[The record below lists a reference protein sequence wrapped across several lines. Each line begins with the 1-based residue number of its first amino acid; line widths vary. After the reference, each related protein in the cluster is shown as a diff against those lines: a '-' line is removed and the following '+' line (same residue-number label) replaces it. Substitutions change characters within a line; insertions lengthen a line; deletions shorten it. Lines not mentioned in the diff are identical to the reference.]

1 MTAKLFG
8 TDGIRGEA
16 GTTLTP
22 ELAVKVGRAV
32 GQVFTSQN
40 TGHRHMALIGKDP
53 RESGYTLE
61 TGITAGLVAQGMDV
75 LLTGPLPTPAIA
87 AITKSMRCDVGV
99 MISASHNGWRDNG
112 IKLFG
117 PDGYKLS
124 DAVEAQIEHLV
135 LSDNPVQGT
144 ARMGRVER
152 IKDVQGRYIESVKY
166 TLPRDVSFE
175 GLKVVLDC
183 ANGAAYKV
191 APDIL
196 KELGFS
202 LSLIGVNPDG
212 RNINDGVGSMH
223 WQTAAAR
230 VLMEKADLGIA
241 LDGDADRVIILDEKG
256 QVVDGDQIIALIASS
271 LCERGRL
278 TGGVVTTVMSNLGLE
293 RYLTNTLK
301 VPMVRSQVGDRY
313 VIEKMRELGYNLGGE
328 QSGHII
334 CSDYSTTGDGLV
346 AALQLLAV
354 IKKDGRK
361 ASEVCH
367 KFTPVPQL
375 LVNVRG
381 IPKTAIDDKKVKD
394 SIRVAEKTLAKR
406 GRVLVR
412 NSGTESMV
420 RIMVES
426 DCARQNGAIAESIE
440 KSIRSVAH

>member
-191 APDIL
+191 APD
-196 KELGFS
+196 
-202 LSLIGVNPDG
+202 
-212 RNINDGVGSMH
+212 
-223 WQTAAAR
+223 
-230 VLMEKADLGIA
+230 
-241 LDGDADRVIILDEKG
+241 
-256 QVVDGDQIIALIASS
+256 
-271 LCERGRL
+271 
-278 TGGVVTTVMSNLGLE
+278 
-293 RYLTNTLK
+293 
-301 VPMVRSQVGDRY
+301 
-313 VIEKMRELGYNLGGE
+313 
-328 QSGHII
+328 
-334 CSDYSTTGDGLV
+334 DGLN
-346 AALQLLAV
+346 LRYQYL
-354 IKKDGRK
+354 R
-361 ASEVCH
+361 
-367 KFTPVPQL
+367 
-375 LVNVRG
+375 
-381 IPKTAIDDKKVKD
+381 
-394 SIRVAEKTLAKR
+394 
-406 GRVLVR
+406 
-412 NSGTESMV
+412 
-420 RIMVES
+420 RIS
-426 DCARQNGAIAESIE
+426 
-440 KSIRSVAH
+440 KS